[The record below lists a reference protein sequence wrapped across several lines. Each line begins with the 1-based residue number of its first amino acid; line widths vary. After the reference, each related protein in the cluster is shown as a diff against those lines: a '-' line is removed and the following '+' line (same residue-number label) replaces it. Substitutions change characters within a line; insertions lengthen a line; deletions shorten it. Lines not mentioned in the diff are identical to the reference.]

1 MTIVYDMFVLL
12 LTLLS
17 IVLVSMIA
25 VTAARH
31 ETAWCIFFSTAQ
43 IAAILTGAYAIRLK
57 RGVKMWH
64 E

>member
-1 MTIVYDMFVLL
+1 MKIFYDITVLL
-12 LTLLS
+12 MTLLS

-25 VTAARH
+25 ITAVRNEA
-31 ETAWCIFFSTAQ
+31 AWCIFFCTAQ
-43 IAAILTGAYAIRLK
+43 IAAILTGMYAIRLK